1 MSFWGG
7 VRGRVVN
14 TSNSGSGGPGFKPR
28 PSRCTFRQGTLLHLV
43 SLHGYRRQT
52 AGVTSAMDQEGK
64 AILLGMLHA
73 LLQEYFGISSV
84 RFGLWLVCAFTI
96 TFWVSV
102 WIKSFDV
109 TNQITL
115 FTNTFTWYYLSIL
128 CVLYDRPSRRNLGNR
143 FFMVYSYFS
152 LLRLF
157 FSKGKE
163 IFFFG
168 WKFLFHKRDVNV
180 I

>member
-14 TSNSGSGGPGFKPR
+14 TSNSESGGPGFKPR

-64 AILLGMLHA
+64 AILLGMRHA
-73 LLQEYFGISSV
+73 LLQEVFRDKLRPFGPLACVRLYHYF
-84 RFGLWLVCAFTI
+84 L
-96 TFWVSV
+96 SV

-115 FTNTFTWYYLSIL
+115 FNNTFTWYYLSIL
-128 CVLYDRPSRRNLGNR
+128 CLLYDRPSRRNLGNR
-143 FFMVYSYFS
+143 FFMVCSYFS

>member
-52 AGVTSAMDQEGK
+52 AGGTSAMDQEGK

-84 RFGLWLVCAFTI
+84 RLGLWLVCAFTI
-96 TFWVSV
+96 TFWVFGLNHLM
-102 WIKSFDV
+102 WPIKLPSSPILSCGTIYLFCV
-109 TNQITL
+109 CSMIGLPEETL
-115 FTNTFTWYYLSIL
+115 AIAFLWSIFPFR
-128 CVLYDRPSRRNLGNR
+128 YWGY
-143 FFMVYSYFS
+143 FFQKEKKYFF
-152 LLRLF
+152 RV
-157 FSKGKE
+157 E
-163 IFFFG
+163 IF
-168 WKFLFHKRDVNV
+168 VS
-180 I
+180 

>member
-14 TSNSGSGGPGFKPR
+14 TSNSESGGPGFKPR

-52 AGVTSAMDQEGK
+52 AGGSSAVDQEGK

-84 RFGLWLVCAFTI
+84 RLGLWLVCAFTI
-96 TFWVSV
+96 TFWVFEINHLM
-102 WIKSFDV
+102 WPIKLPSSPILSRV
-109 TNQITL
+109 
-115 FTNTFTWYYLSIL
+115 LSIYFVSTL
-128 CVLYDRPSRRNLGNR
+128 WSAFQKKPWQSLFYGLFLLFVIEVIFFKRKRNI
-143 FFMVYSYFS
+143 FFRV
-152 LLRLF
+152 
-157 FSKGKE
+157 E
-163 IFFFG
+163 IF
-168 WKFLFHKRDVNV
+168 VS
-180 I
+180 

>member
-1 MSFWGG
+1 M
-7 VRGRVVN
+7 VN
-14 TSNSGSGGPGFKPR
+14 TSNSGSGGPGFKPS

-52 AGVTSAMDQEGK
+52 AGGTSAVDQEGK
-64 AILLGMLHA
+64 AMLLGMRHA
-73 LLQEYFGISSV
+73 LLQEVFRDKLRPFGPLACV
-84 RFGLWLVCAFTI
+84 RLYHYLL
-96 TFWVSV
+96 SV

-109 TNQITL
+109 TSQITL

-157 FSKGKE
+157 FSGGNFCFIKGMSM
-163 IFFFG
+163 
-168 WKFLFHKRDVNV
+168 LFSQSKQTNQQK
-180 I
+180 

>member
-1 MSFWGG
+1 M
-7 VRGRVVN
+7 RGRVVN

-52 AGVTSAMDQEGK
+52 AGGPGRKGNTPRHASCIATGVFRDKLRPFGPLACVRLYHY
-64 AILLGMLHA
+64 LL
-73 LLQEYFGISSV
+73 
-84 RFGLWLVCAFTI
+84 
-96 TFWVSV
+96 SV

-128 CVLYDRPSRRNLGNR
+128 CVLYDRPSRTKPWQSLFYGLFLLFVIEVIFFKRKRNI
-143 FFMVYSYFS
+143 FFRV
-152 LLRLF
+152 
-157 FSKGKE
+157 E
-163 IFFFG
+163 IF
-168 WKFLFHKRDVNV
+168 VS
-180 I
+180 